1 MKGKGTDFKTLMW
14 AYAGERMAQR
24 KRYIKSGGGRV
35 NYNRKLH
42 KPYRCER
49 VLDKLL
55 NIEMKRFCL
64 VIKQGATNE
73 LD

>member
-1 MKGKGTDFKTLMW
+1 MKGKGTDFKALMW
-14 AYAGERMAQR
+14 VYATERMSQR

-55 NIEMKRFCL
+55 RIDARGFIIS
-64 VIKQGATNE
+64 IKQGATNGM
-73 LD
+73 D

>member
-1 MKGKGTDFKTLMW
+1 MKGTDFKTLMW
-14 AYAGERMAQR
+14 VYASERMAQR
-24 KRYIKSGGGRV
+24 KNYIKSGGGRV

-55 NIEMKRFCL
+55 RIDARGFIAS
-64 VIKQGATNE
+64 IK
-73 LD
+73 